1 MSRGCLS
8 IALTLQLTGMWS
20 FLFVFS
26 CLFQSGKSLQRDIMQ
41 ISRYYD
47 DVNSYDN
54 IERFNH
60 TDEVRQY
67 ARSILP
73 ALSYGFE
80 ALNLVLD
87 DSGQHLLSEEW
98 CGHGWRFLS
107 SN

>member
-1 MSRGCLS
+1 
-8 IALTLQLTGMWS
+8 
-20 FLFVFS
+20 
-26 CLFQSGKSLQRDIMQ
+26 MQ

-47 DVNSYDN
+47 DVDRSDD
-54 IERFNH
+54 IERFEH

-80 ALNLVLD
+80 ALNLVWN

-98 CGHGWRFLS
+98 CGHGRRFLS
-107 SN
+107 SNLIPRMF